1 MNLIALALGMACVPP
16 PPSSSQ
22 VRIPTLADLGATDL
36 DLSEV
41 NRASALRGAKEAAQA
56 SAGRPFD
63 ITTSAEGFRME
74 IDSNTVGA
82 PSAAAASMRSRQTS
96 RNQSRQATSTSYSN
110 YLHAV
115 GMVVAADLTTVG
127 VLAVPA
133 AAIAAVTQGVSTP
146 VGTNAWMA
154 TNTVSYNGQWVNGVL
169 VVAWVE
175 IGYIAQLSLTSSD
188 GVLQNTPWLT
198 GFISKD
204 YKLGWWDMKDQWGM
218 SVGALEWT
226 SDASGNSQ
234 FGILSNQGD
243 STGDVLGYAFVNGVS
258 SVALYDSSA
267 DELSWVEVNPDESGS
282 LRDPLY
288 RWGAESC
295 WNTQRLDTACE

>member
-1 MNLIALALGMACVPP
+1 MKI
-16 PPSSSQ
+16 PS
-22 VRIPTLADLGATDL
+22 
-36 DLSEV
+36 
-41 NRASALRGAKEAAQA
+41 
-56 SAGRPFD
+56 
-63 ITTSAEGFRME
+63 EGFRME
-74 IDSNTVGA
+74 IDSSVVGA
-82 PSAAAASMRSRQTS
+82 PNSATARMR
-96 RNQSRQATSTSYSN
+96 SRQATSISYAN
-110 YLHAV
+110 YLHAL

-133 AAIAAVTQGVSTP
+133 AAIAAVTQGISTP

-175 IGYIAQLSLTSSD
+175 VGWIAQLSLTSSD

-198 GFISKD
+198 GFVSKD
-204 YKLGWWDMKDQWGM
+204 YKLGWWDMKDQWGV

-226 SDASGNSQ
+226 SDSSGNAQ

-243 STGDVLGYAFVNGVS
+243 TSGDVLGYAFVNGVS

-288 RWGAESC
+288 QWGAESC
-295 WNTQRLDTACE
+295 WNEQRLDAACE